1 MTGLETSEILGREGH
16 HVTLVEMMGEIG
28 PGLFSVIRNDILKRL
43 SEYNVDYLSGHKL
56 TSISERC
63 VDLEKVEDGSH
74 VTVEADFVVLSL
86 GVAPDKDLVNAYRER
101 SEHVFVIGDAER
113 GGRIAQAT
121 RSALDKAYSYMQ
133 DE

>member
-1 MTGLETSEILGREGH
+1 M
-16 HVTLVEMMGEIG
+16 
-28 PGLFSVIRNDILKRL
+28 
-43 SEYNVDYLSGHKL
+43 
-56 TSISERC
+56 
-63 VDLEKVEDGSH
+63 DLEKVEDGSH
-74 VTVEADFVVLSL
+74 VIVEADFVVLSL